1 MEREK
6 VVIEEDKMV
15 RTWYLIIKTI
25 VFVIVVMV
33 IFVIT
38 NFQLGD
44 DNYDIDYFKDCYWE
58 VLLGKFA
65 IAFVISLIPYSLS
78 LFIERL
84 TGVKYKI
91 AKKIRIIE
99 PIIYLILSI
108 VFTLGFMYNIF

>member
-1 MEREK
+1 MEGEK
-6 VVIEEDKMV
+6 VVIEEDKML
-15 RTWYLIIKTI
+15 RTWYLILKTI
-25 VFVIVVMV
+25 VFCIVVMG
-33 IFVIT
+33 IYFLT
-38 NFQLGD
+38 HFSLGVVNGID
-44 DNYDIDYFKDCYWE
+44 DFNYFYWE
-58 VLLGKFA
+58 MLLVRSSFTF
-65 IAFVISLIPYSLS
+65 ILSLIPYSIS